1 MAFIHQPYLK
11 CFSKG
16 EDDMDASGLTTFM
29 GYIAKLL
36 EEPLFQ
42 GLVTKGSI
50 SQSELDSTRKNL
62 AGIYAILEKTP
73 RDKIEAMVAKHN
85 EQITEHVNFAGGEQ
99 EDPLGA
105 FRQVQ
110 IIAGYFTT
118 IMAESG
124 LRG

>member
-1 MAFIHQPYLK
+1 
-11 CFSKG
+11 
-16 EDDMDASGLTTFM
+16 MDASGLTTFM
-29 GYIAKLL
+29 GYIAKEL
-36 EEPLFQ
+36 EHPFFQ
-42 GLVTKGSI
+42 DLVAKGSV

-62 AGIYAILEKTP
+62 AGIYATLLKTP

-85 EQITEHVNFAGGEQ
+85 EQIMEHATFAGGEAV
-99 EDPLGA
+99 DPLGA
-105 FRQVQ
+105 FREAQ